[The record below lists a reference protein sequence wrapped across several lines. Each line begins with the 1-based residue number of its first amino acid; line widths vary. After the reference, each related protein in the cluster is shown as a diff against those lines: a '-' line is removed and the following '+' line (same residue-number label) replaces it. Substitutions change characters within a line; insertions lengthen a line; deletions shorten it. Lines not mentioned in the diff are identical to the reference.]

1 MEWDAYAD
9 ESYDILCHP
18 GITDDIYWAD
28 ISQIR
33 ALSPS
38 DIPMGDVGQ
47 SGLIAQNSFRD
58 QNASSLQTMTW
69 TPFQETLLPPGR
81 NQSREHLSTSSSLTD
96 YFSCFDSDSDEEN
109 STERRHF
116 DADFSNL
123 SLCLNVSVKKGNGEP
138 KIAIT
143 TKAEKKR
150 PLGENGLPLKEIEDS
165 VLIQPDESSSS
176 LYATEFLDIQSMVNE
191 QNDKSLMRYRLV
203 DIPDFDLGF
212 ALNMEEE
219 EVAPST
225 HHEDFVPS
233 WCKIFQPLGEETEDA
248 VEHHDVRSL
257 ISTYESK
264 IKAQEVE
271 CKALPLR
278 KEVEGQVNVTNEN
291 ETETRVERNL
301 QTNVQQRIC
310 TVTNR
315 YEEDYSDECFQIFR
329 KISESIIR
337 ESFEELEVESR
348 SDIEMLGTE
357 KVMLYDHT
365 VKDVPG
371 RMDQIITCK
380 KILNIEEER
389 INIRENNDKKIIEL
403 DPLDS
408 RMENKITT
416 LAIQAQMKSESQEQI
431 KNIVYTQEQLS
442 LPPGLVMRTRERYNE
457 KQRVVQSSGQRTP
470 RIVYEIAPFVSQST
484 SSEEDHEVEWSEL
497 GQIVP
502 VASVFATSLRGN
514 ISSAI
519 LLPEARTSFTAR
531 AYNVDGNVQFQF
543 EIADNIR
550 KNTGQSISD
559 ILVTL
564 MRDVSP
570 NNSLIYQPGNNI
582 QRKRL
587 SIQDVEIPP
596 NAKGQEKYHLAQ
608 NENEKPD
615 IEMKMNARGKIA
627 PKLNRVT
634 PLGTS
639 EEELFTPKR
648 EDFLIGNPRCNIKG
662 KTMPMKE
669 SPINLN
675 EEPPYYSIT
684 SLNEREEEQ
693 NKLGTKSQSQQS
705 AEDKS
710 KNVKS
715 IVASFERSM
724 YEDKKKQGFRNY
736 KNEDRGKTIE
746 NVPEAGNKLV
756 SHTSHKRRS
765 KLTQDKPQPPREE
778 LSNAQNISK
787 VLNRVE
793 KICSG
798 KQHVHVQ
805 QECITNKKWYGMP
818 PDGLPSY
825 SDGKTKEAKSTYTVL
840 PVNMSP
846 NAVPKVLMT
855 HGNSDVQKMNK
866 SRPESSKAG
875 KSNQKN
881 PQANDGQK
889 SIKLQYK
896 SKDSTVTLEYSH
908 EKSAKR
914 SQIPVATA
922 RQQHGNHEDECLNF
936 QPMAKYSKLVFEDGR
951 TVYSNA
957 KNCCKQNNVQKM
969 CEVFEGNDKPKVPQ
983 ITYKISSSE
992 APMPAPKQPKLIVE
1006 EENTQYANSKSSG
1019 KSRKRFD
1026 LEKYLKKRGEN
1037 IVNRGSSD
1045 PDNEAYYHVAKML
1058 TIRVIANAK
1067 LQLSRECIE
1076 KDFAK
1081 RTATKEMQ
1089 RETPLSASLSPF
1101 PPFPPPQ
1108 VVQEKGNQA
1117 RGGTK
1122 SHQVQ
1127 PRRQYAEIP
1136 MKGNP
1141 NPSMGKADPKKNKEL
1156 QNLASKACPQG
1167 EKVSKPSS
1175 RETGRRRGNRQQEVL
1190 DHNRYQLPPTLDRD
1204 QRRKRVQFDI

>member
-1 MEWDAYAD
+1 M
-9 ESYDILCHP
+9 
-18 GITDDIYWAD
+18 
-28 ISQIR
+28 
-33 ALSPS
+33 
-38 DIPMGDVGQ
+38 
-47 SGLIAQNSFRD
+47 
-58 QNASSLQTMTW
+58 
-69 TPFQETLLPPGR
+69 
-81 NQSREHLSTSSSLTD
+81 
-96 YFSCFDSDSDEEN
+96 
-109 STERRHF
+109 
-116 DADFSNL
+116 
-123 SLCLNVSVKKGNGEP
+123 
-138 KIAIT
+138 
-143 TKAEKKR
+143 
-150 PLGENGLPLKEIEDS
+150 
-165 VLIQPDESSSS
+165 
-176 LYATEFLDIQSMVNE
+176 
-191 QNDKSLMRYRLV
+191 
-203 DIPDFDLGF
+203 
-212 ALNMEEE
+212 
-219 EVAPST
+219 
-225 HHEDFVPS
+225 PS

-264 IKAQEVE
+264 IKAHDVE
-271 CKALPLR
+271 CKSLPLR
-278 KEVEGQVNVTNEN
+278 KEVEGQVNVSNEN
-291 ETETRVERNL
+291 ETDTRVERNL

-348 SDIEMLGTE
+348 SEIEMLGTE
-357 KVMLYDHT
+357 KV
-365 VKDVPG
+365 DVPG
-371 RMDQIITCK
+371 CMDLIITCK
-380 KILNIEEER
+380 KILNIEEGR
-389 INIRENNDKKIIEL
+389 INIRENNDKEIIEL
-403 DPLDS
+403 DPVDS
-408 RMENKITT
+408 RKENQITT
-416 LAIQAQMKSESQEQI
+416 LAIQAQMKSGSQEQI
-431 KNIVYTQEQLS
+431 KNIVYNQEQLS
-442 LPPGLVMRTRERYNE
+442 LPPGIVIKTRERYNE
-457 KQRVVQSSGQRTP
+457 EQRVVQSCGKGTP
-470 RIVYEIAPFVSQST
+470 HTVYEIAPLVSQST

-519 LLPEARTSFTAR
+519 LFPEARTSFTAR

-550 KNTGQSISD
+550 KTTGQSISD

-570 NNSLIYQPGNNI
+570 NHSLIYQPGNNI

-596 NAKGQEKYHLAQ
+596 NAKGQEKYHD
-608 NENEKPD
+608 NEKTD
-615 IEMKMNARGKIA
+615 IEMIMNARGKTA
-627 PKLNRVT
+627 PKLSNVT

-648 EDFLIGNPRCNIKG
+648 EDFLIGNPRCNRKG

-693 NKLGTKSQSQQS
+693 NKLGTKSQSPQS

-715 IVASFERSM
+715 IIASFERSM
-724 YEDKKKQGFRNY
+724 YDDKKKQGFRYY

-746 NVPEAGNKLV
+746 NIPEAGNKLV

-855 HGNSDVQKMNK
+855 YGNSDVQKMNE
-866 SRPESSKAG
+866 SRQESSKEG

-881 PQANDGQK
+881 PQTEIADDGQK

-922 RQQHGNHEDECLNF
+922 RQQHDNETECLNF
-936 QPMAKYSKLVFEDGR
+936 QPLAKYSKLVFEDGR

-969 CEVFEGNDKPKVPQ
+969 CEVFEGNDNPKVPQ

-992 APMPAPKQPKLIVE
+992 APMPTPKQQKLIVE

-1045 PDNEAYYHVAKML
+1045 HDNEAYYHVAKML

-1067 LQLSRECIE
+1067 LQLSREYIE

-1081 RTATKEMQ
+1081 RTTTKEKQ
-1089 RETPLSASLSPF
+1089 RESPLSASLSPF
-1101 PPFPPPQ
+1101 PSFPPPQ
-1108 VVQEKGNQA
+1108 AVQEKDNQA

-1167 EKVSKPSS
+1167 EKISIPSS
-1175 RETGRRRGNRQQEVL
+1175 RETGRRRGNRQQEVVS
-1190 DHNRYQLPPTLDRD
+1190 HNKYQLPPALDRD